1 MEQALMQ
8 TDITEYPLFTRG
20 KVRDVYDLG
29 DKLLIVATDRI
40 SAFDVVLPNGIPG
53 KGKVLTQMSLFWF
66 DLVSAVAESHLISGN
81 VDDYPDDLKK
91 HRQVLEGRSMLVKK
105 AKRIDVECVV
115 RGYIAG
121 SLWKEYKGKAVSFG
135 KSDTIEISGV
145 QLPSNLTESQRLPY
159 PIFTP
164 TTKAEEGHDESMT
177 FEQVK
182 EMVGDEQA
190 SSLRS
195 KSIQVYKKAADY
207 AERRGMIIADT
218 KFEFGV
224 LDGKMILI
232 DEIFSSDSSRFWD
245 KRNYKRGRP
254 QEAFDKQIVR
264 DYLESIHWN
273 KQPPAPRLPEQIVAK
288 TLEGYQEV
296 YQRLVK

>member
-1 MEQALMQ
+1 MEQAVMQ
-8 TDITEYPLFTRG
+8 TDITEYPLFARG

-29 DKLLIVATDRI
+29 EKLLIVATDRI

-66 DLVSAVAESHLISGN
+66 DLIRNVAESHLISGN
-81 VDDYPDDLKK
+81 VDEYPEDLKK
-91 HRQVLEGRSMLVKK
+91 HREILEGRSMLVKK

-115 RGYIAG
+115 RGYMAG
-121 SLWKEYKGKAVSFG
+121 SLWKEYKNKAVFQG
-135 KSDTIEISGV
+135 KSHMVELLGV
-145 QLPSNLTESQRLPY
+145 QLPSHLTESERLPY

-182 EMVGDEQA
+182 EMVGEKQA
-190 SSLRS
+190 QDLRGKSLQIFR
-195 KSIQVYKKAADY
+195 KAADY

-218 KFEFGV
+218 KFEFGT
-224 LDGKMILI
+224 LNGKMILI

-245 KRNYKRGRP
+245 KRNFKRGRP

-273 KQPPAPRLPEQIVAK
+273 KQPPAPRLPEEIVAK
-288 TLEGYQEV
+288 TLERYQEV

>member
-1 MEQALMQ
+1 MEQALME
-8 TDITEYPLFTRG
+8 TNIGEYPLFARG

-29 DKLLIVATDRI
+29 EKLLIVATDRI
-40 SAFDVVLPNGIPG
+40 SAFDVVLPSGIPG

-66 DLVSAVAESHLISGN
+66 DLVKGVAESHLITAN
-81 VDDYPDDLKK
+81 VDEYPQDLK
-91 HRQVLEGRSMLVKK
+91 RYRDVLEGRSMLVKK

-121 SLWKEYKGKAVSFG
+121 SLWKEYKNKAISLG
-135 KSDTIEISGV
+135 KSDTIEVFGV
-145 QLPSNLTESQRLPY
+145 QLPSNLIESQRLPY

-164 TTKAEEGHDESMT
+164 TTKAEEGHDESLT
-177 FEQVK
+177 FSQVK
-182 EMVGDEQA
+182 HTVGEKQA
-190 SSLRS
+190 SELRS
-195 KSIQVYKKAADY
+195 KSLQIYKKAADY

-218 KFEFGV
+218 KFEFGT
-224 LDGKMILI
+224 LNGRLILI

-245 KRNYKRGRP
+245 KSIYQRGRP

-273 KQPPAPRLPEQIVAK
+273 KKPPAPQLPGEVVAK
-288 TLEGYQEV
+288 TLEKYQEAHR
-296 YQRLVK
+296 RLVG